1 MKHSIQEPIIWC
13 KSVIVVLGGVVCELR
28 TNSGNLGPGVV
39 GSARG
44 DVVEEV
50 FIRYVRL

>member
-1 MKHSIQEPIIWC
+1 MKHPIQEPIIWC
-13 KSVIVVLGGVVCELR
+13 KSVTGGVFCELR
-28 TNSGNLGPGVV
+28 TNSGNLGPGVI